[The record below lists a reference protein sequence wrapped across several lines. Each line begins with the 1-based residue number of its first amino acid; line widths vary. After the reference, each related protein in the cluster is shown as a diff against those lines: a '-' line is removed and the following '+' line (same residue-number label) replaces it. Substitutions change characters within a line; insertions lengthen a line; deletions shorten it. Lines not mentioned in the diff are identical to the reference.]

1 MLACGLLRGCAN
13 PGGAKNPGGFDYGQW
28 LRGQGYVA
36 SGYLRSVAWVGSSN
50 LSPEPAIKTAALVHR
65 ELLNAV
71 LLGQRDAVP
80 AHLWALFRA
89 TGTTHLMVVSGLH
102 VGIFV
107 GFIHGLAFMLLRC
120 LRFYRSGWVPQRM
133 ALLTSLITLS
143 ILVGQMGLQAPVM
156 RASLMAGGIAVAGI
170 FLRRVNIWRI
180 FWLSM
185 GGAGV
190 AATKSHS
197 ASGFLAFLCSGF
209 GPFVVFRATQA
220 AAILGSRFNAL
231 PRGAAGVFDALAWC
245 NCW

>member
-1 MLACGLLRGCAN
+1 MPSPRICG
-13 PGGAKNPGGFDYGQW
+13 
-28 LRGQGYVA
+28 
-36 SGYLRSVAWVGSSN
+36 
-50 LSPEPAIKTAALVHR
+50 
-65 ELLNAV
+65 
-71 LLGQRDAVP
+71 
-80 AHLWALFRA
+80 ALFRA

-120 LRFYRSGWVPQRM
+120 LRFLSQRLG
-133 ALLTSLITLS
+133 ATADGTAYQLDYAEYISW
-143 ILVGQMGLQAPVM
+143 PN
-156 RASLMAGGIAVAGI
+156 GIAGASHARKFDGRRHCRCRNFSQACQHLAN
-170 FLRRVNIWRI
+170 FLVEY
-180 FWLSM
+180 